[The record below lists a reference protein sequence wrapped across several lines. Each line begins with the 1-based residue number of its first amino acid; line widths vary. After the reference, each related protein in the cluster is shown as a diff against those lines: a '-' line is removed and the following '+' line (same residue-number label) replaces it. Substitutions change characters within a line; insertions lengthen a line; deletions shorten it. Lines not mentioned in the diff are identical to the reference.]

1 MDAQGVLADYAEA
14 KERARLRRQANAEAH
29 RLQMQD
35 KAITIK
41 PSSRRPEDDDEEE
54 DSDDDKKPKEVLLV
68 VLCAPGR
75 VSCGVCRVLRLT
87 CDAWHRQLDPD
98 DPEFIRLYRERRM
111 QELLA
116 SQR

>member
-1 MDAQGVLADYAEA
+1 MNAQGVLADYAEA

-68 VLCAPGR
+68 VLCAPVR
-75 VSCGVCRVLRLT
+75 LSVSVAADL